1 MAPAQNGVA
10 KPGAKL
16 RIFTPNE
23 AFLGGAQSIECEW
36 RTMFRKIYEAKAKA
50 RAPRGLPCAARAAG
64 GRKAAA
70 STALCLPPPPAAAA
84 TSCRPIFCC
93 SHTSHHTLPRP
104 ATPRNPHKAQVD
116 SNIRGSGP
124 GCPQEELAR
133 AMSRNRCAA
142 RPQTPFARPPALGGS
157 SAVPRP
163 AAFAW
168 S

>member
-16 RIFTPNE
+16 RVFSPNE
-23 AFLGGAQSIECEW
+23 AFYGGAQRIEYEW
-36 RTMFRKIYEAKAKA
+36 RNMFRKIYEAKPKA
-50 RAPRGLPCAARAAG
+50 RAPPAAVPARRPPSACSRRWQPLALMFALAHAPTLPA
-64 GRKAAA
+64 
-70 STALCLPPPPAAAA
+70 TALAAPPPAQ
-84 TSCRPIFCC
+84 P
-93 SHTSHHTLPRP
+93 
-104 ATPRNPHKAQVD
+104 AQVD
-116 SNIRGSGP
+116 SNLRASGP